1 MPTFRNDGERP
12 VIYNDPNGTEIIIFD
27 PGKNVQLIRWVP
39 YKRLGLTLVS
49 ESYPAVPDTVL
60 ISGEFKFTR
69 GMKRRFDIEP
79 CNKYAI
85 TIYPISGSVMLH
97 FGASTHG
104 LLINRLT
111 DAEGLYKEYEWK
123 YAPYIM
129 VACCGEEAT
138 ANIQATLK
146 E

>member
-69 GMKRRFDIEP
+69 GMKRKFEIEP
-79 CNKYAI
+79 CKSYTFDVN
-85 TIYPISGSVMLH
+85 PISGSVKLYC
-97 FGASTHG
+97 GASKRG
-104 LLINRLT
+104 DLLTSGGFYSRNI
-111 DAEGLYKEYEWK
+111 DWK
-123 YAPYIM
+123 YAPYLVM
-129 VACCGEEAT
+129 VGNSNEAT
-138 ANIQATLK
+138 VYIKAAVLYK